1 MNSNE
6 LTAKVMGE
14 VWYRIEPHVTEYM
27 REHPEYFHDCVNS
40 SGKICSLNIT
50 LSYQP
55 GSLKDVKK
63 TKPSIFVFLGDLNRG
78 HELDCFSHRQEDLQS
93 RFWVNKEVVTD
104 KKLPSGFMGVE
115 NV

>member
-14 VWYRIEPHVTEYM
+14 VWFKIEPHVTEYL
-27 REHPEYFHDCVNS
+27 RQHPEYFHDCVNS
-40 SGKICSLNIT
+40 SGKICCVNIT

-55 GSLKDVKK
+55 ESLADVKK
-63 TKPSIFVFLGDLNRG
+63 TKPSIFVFLGDLNKG
-78 HELDCFSHRQEDLQS
+78 HELNCYSHHQEDLQS
-93 RFWVNKEVVTD
+93 RFWIGKELVTD
-104 KKLPSGFMGVE
+104 RELPSGLTGDE